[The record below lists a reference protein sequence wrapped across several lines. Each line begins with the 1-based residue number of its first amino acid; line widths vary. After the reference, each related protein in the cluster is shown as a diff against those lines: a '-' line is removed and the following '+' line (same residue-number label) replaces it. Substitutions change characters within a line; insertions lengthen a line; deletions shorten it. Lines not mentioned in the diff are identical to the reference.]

1 MRTLQIEPTD
11 FTPKVYFNAGDQL
24 FEISGF
30 SRPEDVIGFYAPVI
44 DWIKEFSIK
53 LIEAKRD
60 KVQFTKTLC
69 FAFRLTYFNS
79 SSAKVLLQILEK
91 IKELDSHNIPVRV
104 EWYYDEG
111 DDQILEDGEDLASAV
126 DMKFDYT
133 EIKS

>member
-11 FTPKVYFNAGDQL
+11 FTPKVYYNAEEQL
-24 FEISGF
+24 FEIAGF
-30 SRPEDVIGFYAPVI
+30 SRPEDVIGFYNPVI
-44 DWIKEFSIK
+44 DWIKEFSTK
-53 LIEAKRD
+53 LIQEKAE
-60 KVQFTKTLC
+60 KVQFTETIR

-79 SSAKVLLQILEK
+79 SSAKLLLTILEI

-126 DMKFDYT
+126 DMKFEYI
-133 EIKS
+133 EINS

>member
-1 MRTLQIEPTD
+1 MRTLQIEPSD
-11 FTPKVYFNAGDQL
+11 FTPKVYFNAEEQL
-24 FEISGF
+24 FEIAGF
-30 SRPEDVIGFYAPVI
+30 SRPEDVMGFYAPVI
-44 DWIKEFSIK
+44 EWIKEFSTK
-53 LIEAKRD
+53 LIEAKLE
-60 KVQFTKTLC
+60 KIQFTRTFR

-79 SSAKVLLQILEK
+79 SSAKLLLQILEK
-91 IKELDSHNIPVRV
+91 IKELDSQNIPVSV